1 MPSKANMIGAVSA
14 NLYMLL
20 IIAVFAARI
29 AEWDEVALWC
39 GILSSFV
46 LVPLIYLFFMALKKK
61 QPVIYFIW
69 LFLMILFALFELIA
83 DIILKLDFRSEQWS
97 LIAYVMFF
105 FGSTGGMIGIAS
117 RAGKRWTI
125 ATIIVFLIM
134 AVMAFVQRG
143 LTGI

>member
-83 DIILKLDFRSEQWS
+83 DIIL
-97 LIAYVMFF
+97 IAYVMFF

-143 LTGI
+143 ITGI